1 MNRALA
7 RARWPL
13 ALLLLA
19 GLVGVVLWAA
29 LRDPSE
35 RTAEI
40 PPARLTAVAA
50 TVQPALAEVQ
60 SGAGAAA
67 GAWVGEGL
75 VLGNPPVGTVAV
87 EARRPDGTV
96 VAADV
101 VVDQLR
107 GIAAATLSDDEE
119 EGASPRA
126 SLRVA
131 SSDSLRP
138 GDEVVLVGRQ
148 GSAPTVV
155 RFLGPIDVPLVGGGG
170 FSQRMLEL
178 DLALGEKPSEGLI
191 LDSQGRLV
199 AVVAPPER
207 QVTAAP
213 GRLFAVPIENSTA
226 VLRRL
231 GLAAPTPAR

>member
-7 RARWPL
+7 RARWPF
-13 ALLLLA
+13 ALLLAA
-19 GLVGVVLWAA
+19 GLIGVVLWAVFRA
-29 LRDPSE
+29 APE

-50 TVQPALAEVQ
+50 TVQPALVEVQ
-60 SGAGAAA
+60 AGGGAAA
-67 GAWVGEGL
+67 GARVGDGL

-107 GIAAATLSDDEE
+107 GIAAATLADEE
-119 EGASPRA
+119 EDSSPRPRL
-126 SLRVA
+126 SVA
-131 SSDSLRP
+131 SSESLRP
-138 GDEVVLVGRQ
+138 GDAVLLVGRQ
-148 GSAPTVV
+148 GGAPAAV
-155 RFLGPIDVPLVGGGG
+155 RFVGPVDVPLVGGGG

-178 DLALGEKPSEGLI
+178 GIPGGDRPSEGLI
-191 LDSQGRLV
+191 LDREGRLV

-207 QVTAAP
+207 QATAAP

-231 GLAAPTPAR
+231 GLAPPTPAR